1 MANDVTYL
9 GLSQSVIQRG
19 NIMTKEL
26 YNGTPT
32 GHYWYTGVS
41 SIVFNVVFF
50 GAHLTRDIGMEHSGP
65 SRDHL
70 IFDSLHAWVC
80 FFLSATSL
88 CLT

>member
-50 GAHLTRDIGMEHSGP
+50 GAHLTRDIGMEHSAP
-65 SRDHL
+65 VVTIL
-70 IFDSLHAWVC
+70 SLTPCMPGCVSFYLPHHCA
-80 FFLSATSL
+80 
-88 CLT
+88 